1 MNPCSLQWRHRV
13 LTTALAGKSWRC
25 LFQFYVSGASLSS
38 LYCHLALTETGDQES
53 TFCPKSLLCHCWLC
67 GLQPVAALSELP
79 FKLSHLQRTDPKEGQ
94 QNCAELALSNPKPV
108 WLILPVTVEGVGL
121 REKAKSIFR
130 NSEEGLSPG
139 KPAEK
144 EHRSL
149 NFQRTKGKS
158 E

>member
-1 MNPCSLQWRHRV
+1 M
-13 LTTALAGKSWRC
+13 
-25 LFQFYVSGASLSS
+25 
-38 LYCHLALTETGDQES
+38 
-53 TFCPKSLLCHCWLC
+53 
-67 GLQPVAALSELP
+67 AALSELP

-108 WLILPVTVEGVGL
+108 WLILPVTAGDAGV
-121 REKAKSIFR
+121 RENVKSIFR

-149 NFQRTKGKS
+149 NLHRTKGKV
-158 E
+158 